1 MAGLLELERL
11 CSVLP
16 DRIEDAVNTLTKETV
31 QVMADDLIDHTPV
44 DTTEHASNWQ
54 VVVNQRAY
62 FGLPA
67 IVPGER
73 GSTAPQSRREAKA
86 HCARALADKRP
97 GEMVDL
103 ANLAPAIEDLN
114 NGTSTQEPAGM
125 VERGIR
131 KGQIH
136 VSKAKLVI
144 AK

>member
-16 DRIEDAVNTLTKETV
+16 DQIEFAVNEVTKATV
-31 QVMADDLIDHTPV
+31 QTMANDLIDHTPV

-54 VVVNQRAY
+54 VAINQRPM

-67 IVPGER
+67 IVPGSK
-73 GSTAPQSRREAKA
+73 GSTAPQSRQEAKQ
-86 HCARALADKRP
+86 HCARALADKLP

-103 ANLAPAIEDLN
+103 ANLGPVIEDLN

-125 VERGIR
+125 VPRGIR
-131 KGQIH
+131 KGQMYAAT
-136 VSKAKLVI
+136 AKLVI
-144 AK
+144 GK